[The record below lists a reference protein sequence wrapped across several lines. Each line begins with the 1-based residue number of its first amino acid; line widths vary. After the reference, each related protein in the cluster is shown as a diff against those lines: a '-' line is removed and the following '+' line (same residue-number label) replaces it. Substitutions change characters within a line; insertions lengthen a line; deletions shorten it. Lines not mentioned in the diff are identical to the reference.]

1 MVYFWRIW
9 LDILSNYGQ
18 NLDQN
23 HPHSFIFG
31 GFIII
36 IWLVVSTH
44 LKSSWSSKWV
54 HNFPNFR
61 GENLKKNEL
70 PPASHISTS
79 WNLTFQLPDFP
90 HRTAAVWTLALQ
102 GSSDGPAVALGTF
115 VFWPKAPQAPLN
127 LLIMLDM
134 FRPWKKTPFRCDVSS
149 LFGGVH
155 VLNLAICHTF
165 SSKG

>member
-1 MVYFWRIW
+1 MQPLRKVVKGIWPLILSVPYKKSYQAPLGKIPVVYFWRIW

-61 GENLKKNEL
+61 GENFKKNEL

-127 LLIMLDM
+127 LLIM
-134 FRPWKKTPFRCDVSS
+134 FR
-149 LFGGVH
+149 H
-155 VLNLAICHTF
+155 V
-165 SSKG
+165 